1 EVYQTQVNDVLL
13 GALGSVLS
21 RWTGRDDVLIGME
34 GHGREDIL
42 ERLDTSRTVGWF
54 TSEFPVALSL
64 PRPVDGVDDWGVVLK
79 SVKEQLRAVPHRG
92 LSYGALRYLSPPDS
106 PAAALREDPSPQIL
120 FNYHGQWN
128 VAGAGE
134 GLYRAWGDGIG
145 QDISLESPRTCLLE
159 IVGVIQGGELELAWT
174 YSGAVHDEAT
184 VRRLATGTVQA
195 LREIVAHCARPD
207 AGGRSPSDFPLAHL
221 DQRQVDAIAGDG
233 RGIEDIYPLTP
244 LQAGMLF
251 HALVDAEGRAYHN
264 QLCVELSG
272 VSDPRAFG
280 MAWQRVVDRTPIL
293 RSSVVWEGVDEPL
306 QVVHREVVLPV
317 VHHDWRHLSAE
328 DAEEQRRQV
337 IAADHAAGMD
347 LTLAPLMRL
356 VIAQLSDDEI
366 LLVWTSHHV
375 FLDGWST
382 GAVFTE
388 VCEQYAA
395 IVGGRAPRL
404 PARRPFRDYL
414 QWLDHQDRREA
425 EEHWR
430 RVLSGFDSP
439 IPLPYDRQPAEAHR
453 AESSESMPVELSP
466 EQSLRLHGV
475 ARRSGLTLNTIV
487 QGAWALLLARYS
499 GERDVVFG
507 TTVSGRPAELPG
519 VESMVGMFINTIPT
533 RVGIDEG
540 QSAVSWLRALQDD
553 QVESRNFDFVSLAQ
567 LQSWSDVPGG
577 TNLFD
582 TMVVFENYPIEGA
595 LVDEA
600 GLAVRDVQ
608 GVDTT
613 NFPLTLSA
621 SLDDR
626 LRFDLEYDPKLFDP
640 DTAERMVGHL
650 QALLEGIAADP
661 DLPIAE
667 LPLLGE
673 DERRRVLVEW
683 NDTALEVPAAT
694 FPGLFEAQVRATPD
708 EVALVFGDR
717 VFSFLEL
724 NAAANRLA
732 HHLIEHGVG
741 PEEVVALALP
751 RSADMVVGILAVLKA
766 GGVYLPVDPELP
778 VDRIAFVV
786 QDAAPVLVVTT
797 SGSSGVHDALSE
809 AISCLLVDHPDTA
822 AALEGCPDTDPTDA
836 DRIGPLRPESTAY
849 VIYTSGS
856 TGRPKGVMV
865 EHRSLVNLLHNH
877 RGDLAAAGGRRV
889 RAALTAAFSFDASWE
904 QLVLM
909 ADGHELHLI
918 DEEMRLDPHAL
929 VDYVAG
935 RRIDFLDLTPS
946 YLHQLIAAGLLSDD
960 RHRPPILML
969 GGEALGE
976 SLWRELAEAPGTTS
990 YNFYGPTE
998 CTVDAL
1004 SARVRDSA

>member
-1 EVYQTQVNDVLL
+1 GALERAMDAVVAHHEALRMRFALVDGSWVQDVAPSETAAVFRRCDLSALDAGAQPAAMEQAAVAAQTSLDIAGGPLCRAVLFGLGAGRRPRLFVTIHHLAVDGVSWRILLEDLEAAYHQIAAGQPVDLGAGTTAYRAWAKRLAEHVASGGLDGALAYWSEASRRASAELPVDHDGPNTLSSGGVVSVRLGRDETDALLHRVPEVYQTQVNDVLL

-128 VAGAGE
+128 AAGAGE

-159 IVGVIQGGELELAWT
+159 IIGVIQGGELELAWT

-233 RGIEDIYPLTP
+233 RGVEDIYPLTP

-317 VHHDWRHLSAE
+317 VHHDWRHLSPE

-356 VIAQLSDDEI
+356 VIAQVSDDEI

-382 GAVFTE
+382 GEVFTE

-453 AESSESMPVELSP
+453 AESSESMPVELSAG
-466 EQSLRLHGV
+466 QSRRLHGV

-487 QGAWALLLARYS
+487 QGAWALLLARYC

-540 QSAVSWLRALQDD
+540 QSAVSWLRALQDE

-621 SLDDR
+621 YLDDR

-640 DTAERMVGHL
+640 DTAERMAGHL
-650 QALLEGIAADP
+650 QVLLGGIAADP
-661 DLPIAE
+661 DRPIAE

-673 DERRRVLVEW
+673 DE
-683 NDTALEVPAAT
+683 
-694 FPGLFEAQVRATPD
+694 
-708 EVALVFGDR
+708 
-717 VFSFLEL
+717 
-724 NAAANRLA
+724 
-732 HHLIEHGVG
+732 
-741 PEEVVALALP
+741 
-751 RSADMVVGILAVLKA
+751 
-766 GGVYLPVDPELP
+766 
-778 VDRIAFVV
+778 
-786 QDAAPVLVVTT
+786 
-797 SGSSGVHDALSE
+797 
-809 AISCLLVDHPDTA
+809 
-822 AALEGCPDTDPTDA
+822 
-836 DRIGPLRPESTAY
+836 
-849 VIYTSGS
+849 
-856 TGRPKGVMV
+856 
-865 EHRSLVNLLHNH
+865 
-877 RGDLAAAGGRRV
+877 
-889 RAALTAAFSFDASWE
+889 
-904 QLVLM
+904 
-909 ADGHELHLI
+909 
-918 DEEMRLDPHAL
+918 
-929 VDYVAG
+929 
-935 RRIDFLDLTPS
+935 
-946 YLHQLIAAGLLSDD
+946 
-960 RHRPPILML
+960 
-969 GGEALGE
+969 
-976 SLWRELAEAPGTTS
+976 
-990 YNFYGPTE
+990 
-998 CTVDAL
+998 
-1004 SARVRDSA
+1004 